1 MPSLIRALNVR
12 KSYWIEDTE
21 TPVLKGVDLDIESRS
36 LTAIVGSSGA
46 GKSTLLHVLSSL
58 DAPSDGEVLFEGQ
71 PLYGRSDEDLS
82 RFRNRT
88 MGFVFQFH
96 HLLPEFTARENAMM
110 PLLVRGESKSRA
122 GEKADVLLKRLGLEA
137 RSGHRPAELSGGE
150 QQRVAVARA
159 LIGEPRVVF
168 ADEPT
173 GNLDEENGKK
183 LIDLLLE
190 LHREREM
197 ALVMVTHN
205 PAAASRFPERI
216 LLEDGKV
223 GKGN

>member
-1 MPSLIRALNVR
+1 MPSLIRARNVT
-12 KSYWIEDTE
+12 KSYWIEGTE
-21 TPVLKGVDLDIESRS
+21 TPVLKGVDLDIDARS

-58 DAPSDGEVLFEGQ
+58 DPPSDGEVLFEGQ
-71 PLYGRSDEDLS
+71 SLYGRSDEDLS

-110 PLLVRGESKSRA
+110 PLLVRGESRSRA

-137 RSGHRPAELSGGE
+137 RSEHRPAELSGGE

-173 GNLDEENGKK
+173 GNLDEENGRK

-190 LHREREM
+190 LHKEREM

-205 PAAASRFPERI
+205 PAAAARFPERV